1 MEGGTGY
8 LVVGYVLTWGVLA
21 WYARRLVHR
30 SREVARALREEGVD
44 SNIPLA

>member
-21 WYARRLVHR
+21 WYARRLIRR
-30 SREVARALREEGVD
+30 SREVARALGEEGVEP
-44 SNIPLA
+44 NIPSA